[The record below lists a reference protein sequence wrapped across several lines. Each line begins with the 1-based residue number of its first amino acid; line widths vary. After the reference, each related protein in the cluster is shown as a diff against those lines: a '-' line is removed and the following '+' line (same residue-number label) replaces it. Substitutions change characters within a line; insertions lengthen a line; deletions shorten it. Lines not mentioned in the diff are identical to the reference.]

1 MLKKLLIRFVV
12 ILLWLFSRVDIRFAR
27 LIGVEANRIQGKGG
41 GELTVEKE
49 ARIALDFLG
58 SADLESIVVFDV
70 GANQGLYTEAI
81 LGLAPHAKIFA
92 FEPSS
97 SAGVVLQSKFQANEN
112 IKLVPFAL
120 GESIVS
126 AELWSDTPGSGLA
139 SLTKRRLD
147 HFGIDFNYSERI
159 EVTTLDSFIDSVGTI
174 PDILKM
180 DVEGHELSV
189 LSGGLASIQKIR
201 VIQFEFG
208 GCNID
213 TRTFFQDF
221 WYLLTPLGFS
231 IYRISPRGVI
241 KIENYSE
248 DEEYFETS
256 NFVATK
262 LII

>member
-1 MLKKLLIRFVV
+1 MLKRRLMRFIVVLLR
-12 ILLWLFSRVDIRFAR
+12 LLSSVDLRIVR
-27 LIGVEANRIQGKGG
+27 LIEVEVNRIQGKGG
-41 GELTVEKE
+41 GELTVEQE

-58 SADLESIVVFDV
+58 HADSENLVVFDV

-81 LGLAPHAKIFA
+81 LRLAPQAKIFA

-97 SAGVVLQSKFQANEN
+97 SARAVLERKFQGDEK
-112 IKLVPFAL
+112 IEVIPTAL
-120 GESIVS
+120 GESIAS
-126 AELWSDTPGSGLA
+126 AELWSDVPGSGLA

-159 EVTTLDSFIDSVGTI
+159 EVTTLDSFINSVGI
-174 PDILKM
+174 VPDILKM

-189 LSGGLASIQKIR
+189 LKGGLANLKKIR

-221 WYLLTPLGFS
+221 WYTLTPLGFL
-231 IYRISPRGVI
+231 IYRISPTGAI
-241 KIENYSE
+241 KIDSYSE
-248 DEEYFETS
+248 EDEYFNTS
-256 NFVATK
+256 NFIASRFSN
-262 LII
+262 